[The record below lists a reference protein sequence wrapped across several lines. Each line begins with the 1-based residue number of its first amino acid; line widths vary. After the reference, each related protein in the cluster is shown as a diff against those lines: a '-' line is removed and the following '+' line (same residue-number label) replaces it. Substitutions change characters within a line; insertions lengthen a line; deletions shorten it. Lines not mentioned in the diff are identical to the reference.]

1 MKRNRRQPEPR
12 NGFTLVELLL
22 VMAIIAILSTL
33 AVLALRGAQDEAKH
47 GATQARVSQIRAL
60 LQQRMEDYEV
70 RKLPIRLTNY
80 TTNRG
85 ELRQLKQLILADMV
99 SCEMPRDASHVRAFP
114 SPQLQAAIMDLESQT
129 PPGDDFVAPDGTDL
143 ITALQ
148 QPQMMPALARRF
160 VTPTDPIPNPPSP
173 ANLNAEYLYGV
184 LATTDFDDT
193 PGIEALG
200 ASAIADTDNDGYLEV
215 VDNWGQPIEF
225 ELLDPIPDPMDPTNV
240 IQTPIPNNPY
250 PSGNLPTRLS
260 DLVIH
265 IESAHDHA
273 HND

>member
-1 MKRNRRQPEPR
+1 MKRTPR
-12 NGFTLVELLL
+12 NAPSRFGFTLVELLL
-22 VMAIIAILSTL
+22 VMAIIAVLSSL
-33 AVLALRGAQDEAKH
+33 AVMALRGAQDEAKH
-47 GATQARVSQIRAL
+47 GATQARIAQIRAL

-70 RKLPIRLTNY
+70 RKLPIQLTQY

-85 ELRQLKQLILADMV
+85 TLRQLKQLILLDV
-99 SCEMPRDASHVRAFP
+99 ISCEMPRDASHVRMFP
-114 SPQLQAAIMDLESQT
+114 SPQLQAAIMDLEAQT
-129 PPGDDFVAPDGTDL
+129 PPGDDFVAPDGADL
-143 ITALQ
+143 LAALG
-148 QPQMMPALARRF
+148 QPQMLPALARRF
-160 VTPTDPIPNPPSP
+160 VTPADPIPNPPS
-173 ANLNAEYLYGV
+173 ATNLNAEYLYGI

-215 VDNWGQPIEF
+215 VDNWGEPIEF
-225 ELLDPIPDPMDPTNV
+225 ELLDPGLN
-240 IQTPIPNNPY
+240 PIPNNPY
-250 PSGNLPTRLS
+250 PAGNLPTRLP